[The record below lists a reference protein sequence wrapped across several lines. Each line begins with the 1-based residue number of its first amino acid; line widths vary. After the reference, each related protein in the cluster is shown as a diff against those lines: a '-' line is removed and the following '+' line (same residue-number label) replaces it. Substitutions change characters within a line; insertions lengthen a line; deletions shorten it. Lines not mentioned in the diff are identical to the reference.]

1 MCCLVALA
9 GLVSPRLVL
18 VLWWLVDPARWSAL
32 FDNLIVPVLGFLFLP
47 WTTLVYVFFAPTG
60 FGGPG
65 ADRGRDRGPDRC
77 RNVRRWRLRQ
87 SAARAARLSGSG
99 CRRPSVPRRGAA
111 G

>member
-18 VLWWLVDPARWSAL
+18 VLWWLLDSARWSAL

-60 FGGPG
+60 FGGLAPVVVVIAVLIDAG
-65 ADRGRDRGPDRC
+65 TYGGGVFG
-77 RNVRRWRLRQ
+77 NRRREQ
-87 SAARAARLSGSG
+87 RA
-99 CRRPSVPRRGAA
+99 
-111 G
+111 

>member
-18 VLWWLVDPARWSAL
+18 VLWWLLDSARWSAL

-60 FGGPG
+60 FGGLAPIVVVIAVLIDAG
-65 ADRGRDRGPDRC
+65 TYGGGVFG
-77 RNVRRWRLRQ
+77 NRRREQ
-87 SAARAARLSGSG
+87 RA
-99 CRRPSVPRRGAA
+99 
-111 G
+111 

>member
-18 VLWWLVDPARWSAL
+18 VLWWLLDSARWSAL

-60 FGGPG
+60 FGGLAPIVVVIAVLVDAG
-65 ADRGRDRGPDRC
+65 TYGGGVFG
-77 RNVRRWRLRQ
+77 NRRREQ
-87 SAARAARLSGSG
+87 RA
-99 CRRPSVPRRGAA
+99 
-111 G
+111 

>member
-18 VLWWLVDPARWSAL
+18 VLWWLVDSARWSGL

-60 FGGPG
+60 FGGLAPIVVVIAVLVDAG
-65 ADRGRDRGPDRC
+65 TYGGGVFG
-77 RNVRRWRLRQ
+77 NRRREQ
-87 SAARAARLSGSG
+87 RA
-99 CRRPSVPRRGAA
+99 
-111 G
+111 